1 MEIDWNPLLCVV
13 SALRYELRA
22 AAYATLSAAAKRPEV
37 AGKYIAQM
45 IHAQAQADRV
55 SKGEKA

>member
-22 AAYATLSAAAKRPEV
+22 TAYATLSAAAKRPED

-45 IHAQAQADRV
+45 EHAQKQADRV
-55 SKGEKA
+55 SNGGKA